1 MAESSLSVAY
11 WELAGEVGHFLGYGR
26 GPKCENPE
34 WTTDQWNSIL
44 SCLKSGLRN
53 FYFPVSVDGTPG
65 SYNWS
70 FLTPTTSIGLTQAVD
85 VATLPDDYGNIEGSM
100 TISSPTNQVSWPIQ
114 ISGEGVIRERY
125 AQCPTA
131 TGRPQLAAIRPRKGT
146 EMTRGQR
153 FEVIVW
159 PIPDTAYTLDLRYY
173 LLPEVLSGTL
183 PYAYGG
189 ATHSET
195 LLESCL
201 AIAEERLDDT
211 RSTHAS
217 KYKERLAASIS
228 MDRRSKPQNLGYN
241 GDRSDATDWR
251 RRFGY
256 YWDRGITVYGVQY

>member
-26 GPKCENPE
+26 GPKYENPE

-53 FYFPVSVDGTPG
+53 FYFPVSVDGTPS

-70 FLTPTTSIGLTQAVD
+70 FLTPTTSIDLTTGDNTTQ
-85 VATLPDDYGNIEGSM
+85 LPDDYGNIEGTM
-100 TISSPTNQVSWPIQ
+100 TVASPINQVCWDIQ
-114 ISGEGVIRERY
+114 FTGEGIIRERY
-125 AQCPTA
+125 AACQTL
-131 TGRPQLAAIRPRKGT
+131 TGRPQMAAIRPVKGT
-146 EMTRGQR
+146 EMKRGQR

-159 PIPDTAYTLDLRYY
+159 PIPDQAYTLQLRYY

-189 ATHSET
+189 ATHAET

-217 KYKERLAASIS
+217 KFKERLAASIS
-228 MDRRSKPQNLGYN
+228 MDRRSKPQNLGPN
-241 GDRSDATDWR
+241 LDRSDGVDWR
-251 RRFGY
+251 RRDGY
-256 YWDRGITVYGVQY
+256 WNTGVTVYGVLH